1 MPANGRAHWVDQPR
15 AVELCLRVFRAE
27 PGQVAGRR
35 TWRAGGGGTLHR
47 QRRGAATGPGRS
59 THRHPAKPAC
69 RPEPRA
75 HPAAT
80 LKLLRLSAELPEPR
94 RQRKPSM
101 STPKTALIIGD
112 SRGLGLG
119 LVKQLLKDGWDVTAT
134 VRDPNKADALKA
146 AGPVQI
152 EKLDMDDQ
160 QAVIALSQ
168 QLKGE
173 VFDLLF
179 VNAGVK
185 GPDVQTP
192 GGGATLAEVGQLF
205 FTNAVAP
212 INLAQ
217 RFVGQ
222 IRDGS
227 GVLAFMSSVLG
238 SVTIPDGSDLTLYK
252 ASKAALNSMTN
263 SFITQLGEQKM
274 TVLSLHPG
282 WVKTDM
288 GGENAHI
295 DVETSVRG
303 LVDQV
308 NAYTGKGGH
317 HFVDYRGNTIAW

>member
-1 MPANGRAHWVDQPR
+1 
-15 AVELCLRVFRAE
+15 
-27 PGQVAGRR
+27 
-35 TWRAGGGGTLHR
+35 
-47 QRRGAATGPGRS
+47 
-59 THRHPAKPAC
+59 
-69 RPEPRA
+69 
-75 HPAAT
+75 
-80 LKLLRLSAELPEPR
+80 
-94 RQRKPSM
+94 M
-101 STPKTALIIGD
+101 STAKNALIIGA

-119 LVKQLLKDGWDVTAT
+119 LVKTLLADGWQVTAT
-134 VRDPNKADALKA
+134 VRNPKSAEALQALGK
-146 AGPVQI
+146 VRI

-173 VFDLLF
+173 IFDLLF

-185 GPDVQTP
+185 GPEVQTP
-192 GGGATLAEVGQLF
+192 GGATLAEVGQLF

-222 IRDGS
+222 IREG

-238 SVTIPDGSDLTLYK
+238 SVTMPDAPELALYK

-263 SFITQLGEQKM
+263 SFVTQLGEQKL

-288 GGENAHI
+288 GGEGADI
-295 DVETSVRG
+295 DVETSTRG
-303 LVDQV
+303 LIDQV
-308 NAYTGKGGH
+308 NAYAGKGGH
-317 HFVDYRGNTIAW
+317 HFVNYRGETIPW

>member
-1 MPANGRAHWVDQPR
+1 
-15 AVELCLRVFRAE
+15 
-27 PGQVAGRR
+27 
-35 TWRAGGGGTLHR
+35 
-47 QRRGAATGPGRS
+47 
-59 THRHPAKPAC
+59 
-69 RPEPRA
+69 
-75 HPAAT
+75 
-80 LKLLRLSAELPEPR
+80 
-94 RQRKPSM
+94 M
-101 STPKTALIIGD
+101 STAKTALIIGA

-119 LVKQLLKDGWDVTAT
+119 LVKTLLADGWQVTAT
-134 VRDPNKADALKA
+134 VRNPQNAAALQA
-146 AGPVQI
+146 LGTVRI

-160 QAVIALSQ
+160 QQVIALSQ
-168 QLKGE
+168 QLNGE

-192 GGGATLAEVGQLF
+192 NGGATLADVGQLF

-222 IRDGS
+222 IRPDT

-238 SVTIPDGSDLTLYK
+238 SVTMPDAPELALYK

-263 SFITQLGEQKM
+263 SFISQLGEQKL

-288 GGENAHI
+288 GGEGADL
-295 DVETSVRG
+295 DVETSTRG
-303 LVDQV
+303 LIDQV

-317 HFVDYRGNTIAW
+317 HFVDYKGDTIAW

>member
-1 MPANGRAHWVDQPR
+1 
-15 AVELCLRVFRAE
+15 
-27 PGQVAGRR
+27 
-35 TWRAGGGGTLHR
+35 
-47 QRRGAATGPGRS
+47 
-59 THRHPAKPAC
+59 
-69 RPEPRA
+69 
-75 HPAAT
+75 
-80 LKLLRLSAELPEPR
+80 
-94 RQRKPSM
+94 M
-101 STPKTALIIGD
+101 STPKTALIIGA

-119 LVKQLLKDGWDVTAT
+119 LVKQLLQDGWDVTAT

-146 AGPVQI
+146 VGPVQI

-160 QAVIALSQ
+160 QAVIALAQ
-168 QLKGE
+168 HLKDRT
-173 VFDLLF
+173 FDLLF

-185 GPDVQTP
+185 GPANQEP
-192 GGGATLAEVGQLF
+192 GYATLAEVGQLF

-222 IRDGS
+222 IRKDT

-238 SVTIPDGSDLTLYK
+238 SVTIPDGSDLALYK

-263 SFITQLGEQKM
+263 SFITQLGEPKP

-317 HFVDYRGNTIAW
+317 HFVDYKGDTIAW

>member
-1 MPANGRAHWVDQPR
+1 
-15 AVELCLRVFRAE
+15 
-27 PGQVAGRR
+27 
-35 TWRAGGGGTLHR
+35 
-47 QRRGAATGPGRS
+47 
-59 THRHPAKPAC
+59 
-69 RPEPRA
+69 
-75 HPAAT
+75 
-80 LKLLRLSAELPEPR
+80 
-94 RQRKPSM
+94 M
-101 STPKTALIIGD
+101 STAKTALVIGA

-119 LVKQLLKDGWDVTAT
+119 LVKTLLADGWQVTAT
-134 VRDPNKADALKA
+134 VRNPQNADALQALVK
-146 AGPVQI
+146 VRI

-168 QLKGE
+168 RLKGE

-192 GGGATLAEVGQLF
+192 GGATLAEVGQLF

-222 IRDGS
+222 IRPDT

-238 SVTIPDGSDLTLYK
+238 SVTMPDAPELALYK

-263 SFITQLGEQKM
+263 SFVTQFNEQSGEQKI

-288 GGENAHI
+288 GGEGADI
-295 DVETSVRG
+295 DVDTSTRG

-308 NAYTGKGGH
+308 NAYVGKGGH
-317 HFVDYRGNTIAW
+317 HFVNYRGETIPW

>member
-1 MPANGRAHWVDQPR
+1 
-15 AVELCLRVFRAE
+15 
-27 PGQVAGRR
+27 
-35 TWRAGGGGTLHR
+35 
-47 QRRGAATGPGRS
+47 
-59 THRHPAKPAC
+59 
-69 RPEPRA
+69 
-75 HPAAT
+75 
-80 LKLLRLSAELPEPR
+80 
-94 RQRKPSM
+94 M
-101 STPKTALIIGD
+101 STPKTALIIGA

-119 LVKQLLKDGWDVTAT
+119 LVKQLLQDGWDVTAT
-134 VRDPNKADALKA
+134 VRDPSKADALKA
-146 AGPVQI
+146 VGPVKI

-168 QLKGE
+168 RLKDRT
-173 VFDLLF
+173 FDLLF

-185 GPDVQTP
+185 GPANQEP
-192 GGGATLAEVGQLF
+192 GRATLAEVGQLF

-222 IRDGS
+222 IRKDS

-238 SVTIPDGSDLTLYK
+238 SVTIPDGSDLALYK

-263 SFITQLGEQKM
+263 SFITQLGDQKL

-295 DVETSVRG
+295 DVDTSVRG
-303 LVDQV
+303 MVDQV

-317 HFVDYRGNTIAW
+317 HFVDYKGDTIAW

>member
-1 MPANGRAHWVDQPR
+1 
-15 AVELCLRVFRAE
+15 
-27 PGQVAGRR
+27 
-35 TWRAGGGGTLHR
+35 
-47 QRRGAATGPGRS
+47 
-59 THRHPAKPAC
+59 
-69 RPEPRA
+69 
-75 HPAAT
+75 
-80 LKLLRLSAELPEPR
+80 
-94 RQRKPSM
+94 M
-101 STPKTALIIGD
+101 STAKNALIIGA

-119 LVKQLLKDGWDVTAT
+119 LVKTLLADGWQVTAT
-134 VRDPNKADALKA
+134 VRNPQNAEALQALGK
-146 AGPVQI
+146 VRV

-192 GGGATLAEVGQLF
+192 GGATLAEVGQLF

-217 RFVGQ
+217 RFVSQ
-222 IRDGS
+222 IRPDT

-238 SVTIPDGSDLTLYK
+238 SVTMPDAPELALYK

-263 SFITQLGEQKM
+263 SFVTQLGEQKL

-288 GGENAHI
+288 GGEGADI
-295 DVETSVRG
+295 DVETSTRG
-303 LVDQV
+303 LVEQV
-308 NAYTGKGGH
+308 NAYVGKGGH
-317 HFVDYRGNTIAW
+317 HFVNYRGETIPW

>member
-1 MPANGRAHWVDQPR
+1 
-15 AVELCLRVFRAE
+15 
-27 PGQVAGRR
+27 
-35 TWRAGGGGTLHR
+35 
-47 QRRGAATGPGRS
+47 
-59 THRHPAKPAC
+59 
-69 RPEPRA
+69 
-75 HPAAT
+75 
-80 LKLLRLSAELPEPR
+80 
-94 RQRKPSM
+94 M
-101 STPKTALIIGD
+101 STAKTALIIGA

-119 LVKQLLKDGWDVTAT
+119 LVKTLLADGWQVTAT
-134 VRDPNKADALKA
+134 VRNPQNAQALQALGK
-146 AGPVQI
+146 VQI
-152 EKLDMDDQ
+152 EQLDMDDQ
-160 QAVIALSQ
+160 PAVLALSQ
-168 QLKGE
+168 RLKAQ

-192 GGGATLAEVGQLF
+192 GGATLAEVGQLF

-222 IRDGS
+222 IRPGT

-238 SVTIPDGSDLTLYK
+238 SVTMPDAPELALYK

-263 SFITQLGEQKM
+263 SFVSQLGEQRP

-288 GGENAHI
+288 GGEGADL
-295 DVETSVRG
+295 DVETSTRG

-308 NAYTGKGGH
+308 NTYAGQGGH
-317 HFVDYRGNTIAW
+317 HFINYKGETIPW